1 MKAFFKNII
10 SLINRNKH
18 KIFTFT
24 VGLAFIVFICFVAVT
39 LVNRVYRVFV
49 PDDIY
54 ADPNYVKHINGA
66 SVYETVDGEEYAEG
80 SEQYFE
86 NYLSNFIKQ
95 DTPYFKE
102 PLDLDDEY
110 IISFGIWQA
119 ITLNNSQGIYTYDK
133 KGNFR
138 VPASDV
144 EMFSFYCLDYP
155 EKIKHATVDL
165 CGKFKYNPLNK
176 TYTVPSSGVHE
187 YLVPDVVKIDK
198 GEDDTYQLIVDYYKL
213 DLISSENLSSG
224 PQNFVRRVKITMQD
238 MGIQSYNVQTGTP
251 ISRYM
256 IQSLQPVTNEENDIE
271 KQTETTDKID
281 LN

>member
-1 MKAFFKNII
+1 MKTFLKNII
-10 SLINRNKH
+10 SLLNRNKH

-24 VGLAFIVFICFVAVT
+24 VGLAFIGLMCFIAITFA
-39 LVNRVYRVFV
+39 NKVYRAFV
-49 PDDIY
+49 PDNIY
-54 ADPNYVKHINGA
+54 ADPNYQKTINGG
-66 SVYETVDGEEYAEG
+66 SVYETVDGEDYEEG
-80 SEQYFE
+80 SEEYFE
-86 NYLSNFIKQ
+86 NYLANFIRQ
-95 DTPYFKE
+95 DTPYFEE

-144 EMFSFYCLDYP
+144 EMFALYCLDYP
-155 EKIKHATVDL
+155 EKIDHRTVEL
-165 CGKFKYNPLNK
+165 CGEFKYNPLNK
-176 TYTVPSSGVHE
+176 TYTIPSSGVHE
-187 YLVPDVVKIDK
+187 YLVPDVVKVTK
-198 GEDDTYQLIVDYYKL
+198 GEDDTYELIVDYFKL
-213 DLISSENLSSG
+213 DLITSENLSSS
-224 PQNFVRRVKITMQD
+224 PQNFIRRVKITMQD

-256 IQSLQPVTNEENDIE
+256 ILSLQPVADEENDIE
-271 KQTETTDKID
+271 NQTENID